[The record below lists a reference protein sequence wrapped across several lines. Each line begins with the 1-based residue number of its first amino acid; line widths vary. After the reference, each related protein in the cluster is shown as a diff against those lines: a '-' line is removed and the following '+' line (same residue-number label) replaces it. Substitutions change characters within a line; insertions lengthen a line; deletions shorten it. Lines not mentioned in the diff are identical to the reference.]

1 MLLGGVWVEDGMVL
15 RLTAAIQH
23 KALSRKLSM
32 AYRLRSPVV
41 NLTVAERLTILAVLQ
56 EEQWPDLEALR
67 ERLLTEEAWLQCVQ
81 GAAS

>member
-1 MLLGGVWVEDGMVL
+1 VLLGGVWVEDGMVL

-41 NLTVAERLTILAVLQ
+41 NLTVAERHTILAVL
-56 EEQWPDLEALR
+56 EEQPPGLDALR
-67 ERLLTEEAWLQCVQ
+67 ERLLTDQAWLLCV
-81 GAAS
+81 